1 MHRDDDNFQ
10 HCFERVVGH
19 EGDYSDHPSDSGGKT
34 RYGIT
39 EAVAR
44 EHGYLGDMREL
55 PFATAREIY
64 RVAYWNLLQ
73 LDRIAA
79 RSLPIAYELFD
90 TGVNTGVGV
99 AAEFLQRA
107 LNVLNRRQRDWP
119 DLKVDGRVG
128 PVTLRN
134 LLAGWERRGPEGA
147 EVLLKILNCLQG
159 ARYVALAERR
169 EKDED
174 FVFGWIRT
182 RVSIPSMPI

>member
-10 HCFERVVGH
+10 HCFSRVVGH
-19 EGDYSDHPSDSGGKT
+19 EGGYSDHASDSGGKT

-44 EHGYLGDMREL
+44 ENGYLGDMRAL
-55 PFATAREIY
+55 PFPVAREIY
-64 RVAYWNLLQ
+64 RMAYWDPLQ
-73 LDRIAA
+73 LDKIAA
-79 RSLPIAYELFD
+79 RSRPLAYELFD
-90 TGVNTGVGV
+90 TGVNMGVGV
-99 AAEFLQRA
+99 AAEFLQRS

-119 DLKVDGRVG
+119 DLKVDGEIG
-128 PVTLRN
+128 PVTLQN
-134 LLAGWERRGPEGA
+134 LLAGWERRGPDGA

-174 FVFGWIRT
+174 FVFGWIKN
-182 RVSIPSMPI
+182 RVSFPTQPA